1 MLMDRSSPSGPQDI
15 VAVPANAAAASSTP
29 VATPTSE
36 HFASCTGFGCPVP
49 PAAATAPAVVSL
61 SKADNPPAPA
71 RVDAR
76 TDIGAAAAKILA
88 ASFSKGGLPNAASEA
103 KSAPTEEV
111 EMPVGPETLVMR
123 PGVNEIIPIS
133 VGQMNRIITPFTH
146 AEVVTASGVQ
156 PEIRDSTIYLA
167 PGDDKIITFF
177 VTEKGSE
184 GVALSLTLVPKAI
197 PPREIRLEL
206 PTETKA
212 AIALAEPVGEKAK
225 WEEQQPYL
233 QTIRDVFRSVAL
245 GTIPSGYSLRGVEP
259 TDRLPTCRS
268 VAGLI
273 FNFESGQVL
282 VGGRLQVFVGTVA
295 NRGASPQEVVESS
308 CADHD
313 TAGVAIWPRP
323 LLEPGR
329 ISEVYVLERRD
340 LPEEH
345 KAVRPLLVGG
355 GS

>member
-1 MLMDRSSPSGPQDI
+1 MQSFFLTAPDQRHVSRSRRPSERILQKPVGHASWSTAGCVALIMGTVVIGGSQHAHAQTSPSGPQDI

-49 PAAATAPAVVSL
+49 AAAATAPAVVSL

-76 TDIGAAAAKILA
+76 SDTGAAAAKILA

-206 PTETKA
+206 PTETTPATNA
-212 AIALAEPVGEKAK
+212 APPGH
-225 WEEQQPYL
+225 
-233 QTIRDVFRSVAL
+233 RRSTGISSNYTA
-245 GTIPSGYSLRGVEP
+245 PSSPLSKP
-259 TDRLPTCRS
+259 FP
-268 VAGLI
+268 AP
-273 FNFESGQVL
+273 
-282 VGGRLQVFVGTVA
+282 
-295 NRGASPQEVVESS
+295 GASRGRASGPCPWCSRHPHRPGS
-308 CADHD
+308 APWRRCGRRRSA
-313 TAGVAIWPRP
+313 TAGSRCGAP
-323 LLEPGR
+323 
-329 ISEVYVLERRD
+329 
-340 LPEEH
+340 
-345 KAVRPLLVGG
+345 
-355 GS
+355 